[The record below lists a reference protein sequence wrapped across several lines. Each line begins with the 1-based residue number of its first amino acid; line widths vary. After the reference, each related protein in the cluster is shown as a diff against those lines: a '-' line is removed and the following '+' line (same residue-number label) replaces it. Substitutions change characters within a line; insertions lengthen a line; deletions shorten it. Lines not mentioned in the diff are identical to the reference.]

1 MNMKISWL
9 IIGSVGSKW
18 AQNGFMNS
26 QPDFAH
32 CHPRSGGGKE
42 QKANA
47 RLTANKKMKE
57 ENQIKKNAIQ
67 QAI

>member
-9 IIGSVGSKW
+9 IIGSMGSQR

-32 CHPRSGGGKE
+32 CHPPSCGGKE
-42 QKANA
+42 QKASA

-57 ENQIKKNAIQ
+57 KNQIKKNAIQ
-67 QAI
+67 LAV